1 MSQIKINKKIIQE
14 TIEVSEGELVM
25 LVVNNNFSKNG
36 NLKSA
41 TLGVVGGIKKYSHQA
56 GKWGGN
62 SLKIKNLYRLF
73 PTNSFGNLIIPILS
87 YKEEQCYNCQ
97 TIKEMY
103 LEKEQIIKKLKENHF
118 LKGHIEWIEKLEK
131 PY

>member
-1 MSQIKINKKIIQE
+1 MPKLKINKKIIHK

-25 LVVNNNFSKNG
+25 LVVSGNISENG
-36 NLKSA
+36 ELKSA
-41 TLGVVGGIKKYSHQA
+41 TFGVFDGIKKYSHQD
-56 GKWGGN
+56 GKWKGN
-62 SLKIKNLYRLF
+62 SLRIKNSYRLF
-73 PTNSFGNLIIPILS
+73 PANSFGNLTIPILS
-87 YKEEQCYNCQ
+87 YKEEQCYNNQ

-103 LEKEQIIKKLKENHF
+103 IEKEQIIKKLEKTI